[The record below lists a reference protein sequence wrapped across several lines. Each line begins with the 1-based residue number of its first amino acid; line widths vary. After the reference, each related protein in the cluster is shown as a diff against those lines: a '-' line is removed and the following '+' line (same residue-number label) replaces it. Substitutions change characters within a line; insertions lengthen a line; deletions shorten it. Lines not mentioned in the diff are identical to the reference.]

1 VAWWSRGPKWGVRL
15 AGVWL
20 ILTGLVQL
28 APRLSF
34 DGLASILAILAIA
47 AGVLIVLDR

>member
-1 VAWWSRGPKWGVRL
+1 MAWWSRGPKLGVRL

-20 ILTGLVQL
+20 ILTGVTQL
-28 APRLSF
+28 AKLSF
-34 DGLASILAILAIA
+34 EGLPLILAILAVA